1 MKHRWRITLGIMLG
15 IILPALIATGA
26 CWMLW
31 ASDAADFT
39 GKHGVRVAAFRSWHT
54 ALEVGVLVTAL
65 GICLGFILSRVATR
79 HARSLQNA
87 LRDTWESISGRQIF
101 PENNED
107 PLVTSI
113 RSIAIE
119 FNILRNSENDQKSKV
134 IRLEHELREKDRV
147 NRANEREI
155 SNLVQAKARA
165 DRTLDSLRTQLKD
178 VENKIASSRLVRG
191 DSWFAAVVRE
201 LLTPFTTEKSGAA
214 DEPAGPEIHALRNLH
229 DLANLCRENNDE
241 GRQSVNVGE
250 ILEQSINK
258 LRNKGRV
265 KFLLSPFATTAVS
278 NPLALIL
285 LLDRILIEVDQQNED
300 VTIRAWRQRATKG
313 KDKIRIAIEQHSQ
326 SMQSLVDCV
335 ALHGLATLAGTVV
348 KTEHIDDNRLAQVI
362 YLEAASSGSG
372 TRGAESPTG
381 KATRMAPRMKAKKV
395 VLPSAPVKAANPE
408 GSGGPKKIMSLVRE
422 GKEADEPRVSKK
434 TG

>member
-15 IILPALIATGA
+15 IILPALLATGA

-31 ASDAADFT
+31 ASEPADFT
-39 GKHGVRVAAFRSWHT
+39 GKHGVRVAAFRSWYT
-54 ALEVGVLVTAL
+54 ALEIGVLVTAL
-65 GICLGFILSRVATR
+65 GVCLGFILSRVANR
-79 HARSLQNA
+79 HSRNLQTA
-87 LRDTWESISGRQIF
+87 LRNTWESISGRQIF
-101 PENNED
+101 PENGED
-107 PLVTSI
+107 PLVASI

-147 NRANEREI
+147 HRAGEREI
-155 SNLVQAKARA
+155 GNLVQAKSRS
-165 DRTLDSLRTQLKD
+165 DRTIDSLRSQLKD
-178 VENKIASSRLVRG
+178 VEDKIASSRLVRG

-201 LLTPFTTEKSGAA
+201 LLTPLAA
-214 DEPAGPEIHALRNLH
+214 DRAAETSEEAPAPERQVLH
-229 DLANLCRENNDE
+229 DLLDLANLCRESADE

-265 KFLLSPFATTAVS
+265 KFLLSPFATSAVS

-300 VTIRAWRQRATKG
+300 VTIRAWRQRASKG
-313 KDKIRIAIEQHSQ
+313 KDKIRVAIEQHSQ
-326 SMQSLVDCV
+326 SIKSLVDCV

-348 KTEHIDDNRLAQVI
+348 KTEHISDDRIAQVI
-362 YLEAASSGSG
+362 YLEAANSGSG
-372 TRGAESPTG
+372 TRGGQTPAGNAALMARRRTAVSSDANTAEGARDS
-381 KATRMAPRMKAKKV
+381 
-395 VLPSAPVKAANPE
+395 SAA
-408 GSGGPKKIMSLVRE
+408 GPKRKIMSLVRDP
-422 GKEADEPRVSKK
+422 EAEAPRASKK